1 MININRMVTADPV
14 KNLKFVK
21 ESQARKKEMIGV
33 EEFNKIHSKEQSKYR
48 DNLRQKQGEEEY
60 KKKNADYMKAYRL
73 AKKLQKQQQQP
84 DIKTP
89 AANILQNAFRNKLAR
104 KTIIKVKQDKANELI
119 SQLNQ
124 QRQLTNMNVLKT
136 KLSAGVMANDILNN
150 IFPSVIN
157 TNYPIRSAGRP
168 RLSDEE
174 RLRREQIKQS
184 KPKRSVGRPKKYN

>member
-1 MININRMVTADPV
+1 MVTADPV

-21 ESQARKKEMIGV
+21 ESQARKKEMMGV

-184 KPKRSVGRPKKYN
+184 KPKRPVGRPKKYN